1 MVETFDHI
9 FGQLDKLD
17 YAIAKQKR
25 INHKFVIFAVA
36 MTVYVFVEGHL
47 RRDQEEKIEK
57 LTYEIK
63 ELKHVKGE

>member
-17 YAIAKQKR
+17 YAIAKEKR
-25 INHKFVIFAVA
+25 INNTFVIFAVV
-36 MTVYVFVEGHL
+36 MTTYAFVEDHL